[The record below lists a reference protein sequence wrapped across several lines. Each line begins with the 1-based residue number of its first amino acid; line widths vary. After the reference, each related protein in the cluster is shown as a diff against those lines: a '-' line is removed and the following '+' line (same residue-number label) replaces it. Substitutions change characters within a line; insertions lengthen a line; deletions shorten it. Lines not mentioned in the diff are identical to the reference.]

1 MFFVLDYRTDNNNQ
15 SNSSLSQP
23 VTSSSNEVLPSRS
36 SQDVVPK
43 PSKPSDLIYENDNL
57 KLYVQKASHLQEKR
71 FRLQDHMYHLLIQP
85 KKNQMPLLSDILTF
99 LQMAFLY
106 ILNNIKQFYK
116 PSDENIAFMTIYQ
129 SSMVNS

>member
-57 KLYVQKASHLQEKR
+57 KLYVQKASHLQEKK
-71 FRLQDHMYHLLIQP
+71 FRLQSQ
-85 KKNQMPLLSDILTF
+85 F
-99 LQMAFLY
+99 LP
-106 ILNNIKQFYK
+106 I
-116 PSDENIAFMTIYQ
+116 
-129 SSMVNS
+129 